1 MKIDSIRVN
10 NGGYIKIYH
19 KKTPDKNSLHPRINL
34 QNNNLILELDTFTSY
49 WKYTISVVY

>member
-19 KKTPDKNSLHPRINL
+19 KKSPDKNSLHPRISPH
-34 QNNNLILELDTFTSY
+34 NNNFFLEVDPFNSY
-49 WKYTISVVY
+49 